1 VLSNNLNDA
10 TFEAC
15 AAEVYSNLKPSAK
28 DLVQTVH
35 KYMADVLWKLTESTF
50 AAFPRLQTA
59 IKALVRPAEGTYIYT
74 HCHKLHHAPCMSD
87 CITLGMM
94 PVALNHQMILDS
106 SLSFKCNFACSC
118 VPTPALLQ
126 SSYN

>member
-1 VLSNNLNDA
+1 MMLL
-10 TFEAC
+10 FEAC

-59 IKALVRPAEGTYIYT
+59 IKALVQSAEGIYIY
-74 HCHKLHHAPCMSD
+74 
-87 CITLGMM
+87 
-94 PVALNHQMILDS
+94 
-106 SLSFKCNFACSC
+106 SLS
-118 VPTPALLQ
+118 
-126 SSYN
+126 